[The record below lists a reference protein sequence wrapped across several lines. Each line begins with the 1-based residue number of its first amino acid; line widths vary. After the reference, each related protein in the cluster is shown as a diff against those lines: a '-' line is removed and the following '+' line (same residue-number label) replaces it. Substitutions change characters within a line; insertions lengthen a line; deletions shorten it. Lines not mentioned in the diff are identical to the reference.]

1 MISRVRWL
9 VVQIFLFLVL
19 ALELRFCERFCF
31 GSRFFCLVSNFVLL
45 ICFSLCDDDGGHG
58 LFVQWKKCYSET
70 HSAIPVVG
78 SELGTGLSE
87 GFQDASVADSLLLPT
102 ISLGEVGY
110 NSFDLAVSGAKFGL
124 NWTSVWE

>member
-1 MISRVRWL
+1 MARDS
-9 VVQIFLFLVL
+9 FVL
-19 ALELRFCERFCF
+19 SRFCPA
-31 GSRFFCLVSNFVLL
+31 
-45 ICFSLCDDDGGHG
+45 
-58 LFVQWKKCYSET
+58 YSET

-78 SELGTGLSE
+78 SELGTGLNE

-110 NSFDLAVSGAKFGL
+110 DSFDLAVSGAKFGL